1 MSNLLEKASILL
13 TPTAYDDGKILSVKP
28 EPSLGSELI
37 TNGDFATDT
46 DWTKGTG
53 WTIGG
58 GVATANNVPNLQRL
72 QQGLGTSII
81 GSKYK
86 YSINISNVSGFY
98 SVYIFGVYVLATSN
112 TEGIIEG
119 EFTATSTNG
128 AFWVAGA
135 SASGLISATIDNVSV
150 KEAIDGDFDFTR
162 NSSATRVNSQG
173 LIEDMQILSGN
184 LVSNGDFSQ
193 EGSQLVTNG
202 DFSQEG
208 SEEITNGDF
217 SNGSTDWELNP
228 SSGTAIV
235 SNGKLNFTNSTSQGT
250 QVQQRDRSYVI
261 GKTYKITFT
270 VTDYIQGGVRLSLGN
285 NLTTSVSANG
295 TFTQY
300 ITYTSGLNR
309 TYIYTNG
316 STLSIDNVSVKE
328 VGQDWTLGTGWS
340 IGTNKVIGDGTMGGN
355 DVVRQ
360 IINFS
365 QGTTYRFSFTV
376 LDYISGGVFIR
387 NPFNGYLDIASANGS
402 YSFDYVAGIN
412 DYIDFRGNS
421 FVGSIT
427 NVSVKEVGQDWTLGT
442 GVTIGENKAIFTST
456 ASGQSV
462 SQNAVASSLT
472 NGALA
477 KVSFE
482 VLSRTQGSFGVYFS
496 GTLVGTLASAGVFTG
511 YFTKGTETSF
521 YIRALGTTSGSI
533 SNISVIEITDDTNLP
548 RINYEGFS
556 YQDALGS
563 ELVVNGDFA
572 TDSNWFKDA
581 NWTIAN
587 GKATSTGG
595 GRMFQSIPFL
605 ETNIGTTVKVS
616 FDIIDVT
623 ANGVVVNC
631 YGGVSQL
638 FTTVGT
644 HTFTTTTTNNTNL
657 YFNNAGAGNLIGS
670 IDNVSVKEVLG
681 QEVVPDSGCGSWLF
695 EPQSTNLIPNA
706 NQYFGNTVYYTVTP
720 NQSSPDG
727 ENNAT
732 LFVEKT
738 VTAFYS
744 VTSDTAS
751 IVGGQTYAYSFFVK
765 YAGKQNITVNSSDGI
780 SGFNANIDI
789 LNGTVNSGTAEI
801 KDFGNGWF
809 RVLMTRTVAA
819 SASNAKILFNFGNQ
833 TGDGVSG
840 FYLFGYQIE
849 QQSFATSYI
858 PTNGS
863 TVTRLQDAAFGAGSS
878 DLINSTEGV
887 LYAEMAALA
896 NDLTNKQI
904 SLNNGTTDDRIQ
916 LYYSASSNQISV
928 FYKSQSGA
936 TAFILN
942 HTLSDITQFNK
953 VAFKWKQNDFALWS
967 SGVEVATQTSGV
979 TSSADTLTK
988 LDFQQFN
995 GSADFFGKT
1004 KCVAVFKEAL
1014 TDAELTCLTTI

>member
-1 MSNLLEKASILL
+1 MSNLLEKASIIT
-13 TPTAYDDGKILSVKP
+13 TPTAYDNGKILSVKP
-28 EPSLGSELI
+28 SIVLGEELV
-37 TNGDFATDT
+37 TNGDFATDS
-46 DWTKGTG
+46 DWTKGSN
-53 WTIGG
+53 WTINN
-58 GVATANNVPNLQRL
+58 GVAIYTLSGFSNLSQPNLGLDVGKTYKLTVNLIGGSGSVCRFYFGGSSSTAYTLVNGLNVITGVAVSDKITFRNL
-72 QQGLGTSII
+72 QQSD
-81 GSKYK
+81 
-86 YSINISNVSGFY
+86 F
-98 SVYIFGVYVLATSN
+98 
-112 TEGIIEG
+112 
-119 EFTATSTNG
+119 
-128 AFWVAGA
+128 
-135 SASGLISATIDNVSV
+135 TIDNVSV
-150 KEAIDGDFDFTR
+150 KEVLDADFDFTR

-173 LIEDMQILSGN
+173 LIEDVQILSSN

-563 ELVVNGDFA
+563 ELVVNGDFSDG
-572 TDSNWFKDA
+572 T
-581 NWTIAN
+581 N
-587 GKATSTGG
+587 GWNAAGG
-595 GRMFQSIPFL
+595 GSISVSNNQLTLEGNNDFNFYARQTVLGYEVGKQYRIEIDVAGGSTSKMQVGIYGEGLFFDNQPIVLGKLSAIFTMTNGSNGGRFL
-605 ETNIGTTVKVS
+605 
-616 FDIIDVT
+616 DIINRNDDGLNDT
-623 ANGVVVNC
+623 
-631 YGGVSQL
+631 
-638 FTTVGT
+638 
-644 HTFTTTTTNNTNL
+644 
-657 YFNNAGAGNLIGS
+657 LIINS
-670 IDNVSVKEVLG
+670 VSVKEYLG

-695 EPQSTNLIPNA
+695 EPQSTNEISYSEDFSNA
-706 NQYFGNTVYYTVTP
+706 YWSKLGSPTVTL
-720 NQSSPDG
+720 NYGVSPSG
-727 ENNAT
+727 QNN
-732 LFVEKT
+732 
-738 VTAFYS
+738 S
-744 VTSDTAS
+744 VR
-751 IVGGQTYAYSFFVK
+751 IQG
-765 YAGKQNITVNSSDGI
+765 NSSTVIYNAGSFSATDGRSMYVKAT
-780 SGFNANIDI
+780 SGSGNIQLLSHTSNTDNVFSIDENWKRVEINTAAGVGSIFYAVDMRGASTDI
-789 LNGTVNSGTAEI
+789 FDIEI
-801 KDFGNGWF
+801 WG
-809 RVLMTRTVAA
+809 A
-819 SASNAKILFNFGNQ
+819 
-833 TGDGVSG
+833 
-840 FYLFGYQIE
+840 QIE
-849 QQSFATSYI
+849 QNSYATSYI

-887 LYAEMAALA
+887 LYAEIAALGTG
-896 NDLTNKQI
+896 NYKLI
-904 SLNNGTTDDRIQ
+904 SLNNGSPGNSVTIGFHQGTINFYFRV
-916 LYYSASSNQISV
+916 ASSNGTTTYNTFPIDYDG
-928 FYKSQSGA
+928 FNKIALKYKSG
-936 TAFILN
+936 
-942 HTLSDITQFNK
+942 DISIFANGTKK
-953 VAFKWKQNDFALWS
+953 VQS
-967 SGVEVATQTSGV
+967 SGTFAFA
-979 TSSADTLTK
+979 SSLNK
-988 LDFQQFN
+988 LNFDYGN
-995 GSADFFGKT
+995 GGLPFFGKT
-1004 KCVAVFKEAL
+1004 KCLAVFKEAL
-1014 TDAELTCLTTI
+1014 TDEELECLTT